1 MTSHASTRSNN
12 LMYGH
17 PSLRDL
23 RAKERGETKPL
34 GPVAAKK
41 AHYRAEWAKM
51 IEHQRSRK
59 AALEASIDQE
69 KVRDPLD
76 RKAHLADAKRKKLAE
91 ECKTEREEFEARRDR
106 DIEETSLMNP
116 VA

>member
-51 IEHQRSRK
+51 I
-59 AALEASIDQE
+59 ASIDQE

-106 DIEETSLMNP
+106 DIEETSRMHP